1 MSRRNRPENKGKF
14 KEDAASKFEEKLARR
29 LGEIAILVH
38 LARTEEGDHAY
49 EIRSKAS
56 DILFKHKREGIEFVE
71 NHLVHLLKIHH
82 LANKLELDSDEYNR
96 KKQEIEESLE
106 KCLILKLNPNINRIL
121 NRDSSISIEHELEY
135 LDGVI
140 ANFEKTKH
148 EIESTTEIW
157 SNISGI
163 YPAIDSLE
171 KNGLIELKAEN
182 IDGGRLKK
190 IYGITDLGRKALNIS
205 ILSMIDITSFI
216 FRVEAHKVMRKEY
229 SDFGVINPF
238 RLLFRRLASDI
249 PHEQRKKIMMR
260 RGRHKRRPFAHMM
273 MEYGLSLP
281 NIHFLLQKPEM
292 IPQFLE
298 RLESEEERK
307 MTKEFLKTKLSEHK
321 NEITRILEK
330 IK

>member
-1 MSRRNRPENKGKF
+1 MNKRNNPRNISKS
-14 KEDAASKFEEKLARR
+14 KEDTATKFEEKLARR

-56 DILFKHKREGIEFVE
+56 DILFYQKRKGIEFVE
-71 NHLVHLLKIHH
+71 NHLGHLLEIRH
-82 LANKLELDSDEYNR
+82 LAKKMVIDSEEYN
-96 KKQEIEESLE
+96 KKKLEIEESLE
-106 KCLILKLNPNINRIL
+106 KCLILKLNPNISKIL
-121 NRDSSISIEHELEY
+121 NRDTSISIEQELEY
-135 LDGVI
+135 LDGII
-140 ANFEKTKH
+140 ANFEHTKY

-190 IYGITDLGRKALNIS
+190 IYGITAVGRKALNIS
-205 ILSMIDITSFI
+205 ILSMTDITSFI
-216 FRVEAHKVMRKEY
+216 FRAEAHNVMGKEH
-229 SDFGVINPF
+229 SDFGVVNPF
-238 RLLFRRLASDI
+238 RLLFRKLANDI
-249 PHEQRKKIMMR
+249 PLEQRKKIMIR
-260 RGRHKRRPFAHMM
+260 RGKHKRRPYTHMM
-273 MEYGLSLP
+273 MEHGLPLP
-281 NIHFLLQKPEM
+281 NIHFLLQQPEM

-298 RLESEEERK
+298 GLESEEERK
-307 MTKEFLKTKLSEHK
+307 LTKEFLKTKLSEHK
-321 NEITRILEK
+321 DEITKILEK